1 MPIKGER
8 LALRRRHRSA
18 RRHLSA
24 SQQRLHAQA
33 VRRCF
38 LASPLAWRSR
48 RIAAY
53 LSVDG
58 ELNLRA
64 LLDDL
69 QRMGKLLALPV
80 VEKSPQ
86 LGEREGLAPRKDG
99 PQLGEREGLAP
110 RKDGPQPGEREGS
123 VPRRSGN
130 RMSFFVHRPEAPLTR
145 NRFGIE
151 EPPLGAP
158 WINTRALDLVLA
170 PLVAFDDQ
178 GNRLGMGGGFYDRHF
193 GNLPKCLRP
202 LLVGVAHEVQRADA
216 LPAAPWDVPLDGI
229 LTETGWRRFSP
240 RMGF

>member
-1 MPIKGER
+1 MR
-8 LALRRRHRSA
+8 RAL
-18 RRHLSA
+18 
-24 SQQRLHAQA
+24 
-33 VRRCF
+33 

-58 ELNLRA
+58 EVNLRP
-64 LLDDL
+64 LLGCL

-80 VEKSPQ
+80 VE
-86 LGEREGLAPRKDG
+86 
-99 PQLGEREGLAP
+99 
-110 RKDGPQPGEREGS
+110 
-123 VPRRSGN
+123 RSN
-130 RMSFFVHRPEAPLTR
+130 RMSFFAHRLEAPLIH

-151 EPPLGAP
+151 EPAPGAR

-170 PLVAFDDQ
+170 PLVAFDHQ

-193 GNLPKCLRP
+193 GSLPVSLRP
-202 LLVGVAHEVQRADA
+202 LLVGVAHEVQRAEA

-229 LTETGWRRFSP
+229 LTEAGWRTFSQ

>member
-1 MPIKGER
+1 M
-8 LALRRRHRSA
+8 RRRHRSA

-24 SQQRLHAQA
+24 GQQRRHAES
-33 VRRCF
+33 VRRLF

-58 ELNLRA
+58 EVNLRP
-64 LLDDL
+64 LLGSL
-69 QRMGKLLALPV
+69 QGIGKALALPI
-80 VEKSPQ
+80 VE
-86 LGEREGLAPRKDG
+86 
-99 PQLGEREGLAP
+99 
-110 RKDGPQPGEREGS
+110 
-123 VPRRSGN
+123 GN
-130 RMSFFVHRPEAPLTR
+130 NGMSFFAHHPEAPLTR

-151 EPPLGAP
+151 EPAPGAP

-170 PLVAFDDQ
+170 PLVAFDEQ
-178 GNRLGMGGGFYDRHF
+178 GHRLGMGGGFYDRHF
-193 GNLPKCLRP
+193 GGLPERLRP

-229 LTETGWRRFSP
+229 LTEAGWRTFSP

>member
-1 MPIKGER
+1 MLISDER
-8 LALRRRHRSA
+8 LALRRCHRSV
-18 RRHLSA
+18 RRRLSA
-24 SQQRLHAQA
+24 GQQWLHAEA
-33 VRRCF
+33 VRRFF

-53 LSVDG
+53 LGVDG
-58 ELNLRA
+58 EVNLRP
-64 LLDDL
+64 LLDSL

-80 VEKSPQ
+80 VERSSLE
-86 LGEREGLAPRKDG
+86 LGEREG
-99 PQLGEREGLAP
+99 
-110 RKDGPQPGEREGS
+110 
-123 VPRRSGN
+123 VTPRRSSN
-130 RMSFFVHRPEAPLTR
+130 RMSFFAHRLEAPLTR

-151 EPPLGAP
+151 EPAPGAP

-193 GNLPKCLRP
+193 GALPERLRP

-229 LTETGWRRFSP
+229 LTEAGWRTFNP

>member
-1 MPIKGER
+1 M
-8 LALRRRHRSA
+8 
-18 RRHLSA
+18 
-24 SQQRLHAQA
+24 
-33 VRRCF
+33 RRCF
-38 LASPLAWRSR
+38 LASPLAWRSQ

-58 ELNLRA
+58 EVNLRP
-64 LLDDL
+64 LLDGL
-69 QRMGKLLALPV
+69 ARMGKLLALPV
-80 VEKSPQ
+80 IERSLQ
-86 LGEREGLAPRKDG
+86 LGEREGPSPRMKEL
-99 PQLGEREGLAP
+99 QLGEREGPSP
-110 RKDGPQPGEREGS
+110 RMKELQPGEREGPT
-123 VPRRSGN
+123 PRRNSN
-130 RMSFFVHRPEAPLTR
+130 RMSFFVHRLEAPLTR

-193 GNLPKCLRP
+193 GNLPQCLRP
-202 LLVGVAHEVQRADA
+202 LLVGVAHEVQCADA

-229 LTETGWRRFSP
+229 LTEAGWRSFSP

>member
-1 MPIKGER
+1 M
-8 LALRRRHRSA
+8 
-18 RRHLSA
+18 
-24 SQQRLHAQA
+24 
-33 VRRCF
+33 RRCF
-38 LASPLAWRSR
+38 LASPLAWRSQ

-58 ELNLRA
+58 EVNLRP
-64 LLDDL
+64 LLDGL
-69 QRMGKLLALPV
+69 ARMGKLLALPV
-80 VEKSPQ
+80 IEKI
-86 LGEREGLAPRKDG
+86 GKCEGLAPRMKEL
-99 PQLGEREGLAP
+99 QLEERERAT
-110 RKDGPQPGEREGS
+110 
-123 VPRRSGN
+123 PRRNSN
-130 RMSFFVHRPEAPLTR
+130 RMSFFLHRPEAPLTR

-151 EPPLGAP
+151 EPPLRAP

-193 GNLPKCLRP
+193 GNLPQCLRP

-229 LTETGWRRFSP
+229 LTEAGWRSFSP